1 MGICSAKS
9 QNKQE
14 LKEQH
19 EILPQQSPQ
28 LDPTSDAQRNQKSET
43 NIPINKLGA
52 QTSKQNLKGKMAP
65 SPSTKPVKRMV
76 WADQIIENSGQRGTL
91 KTWISIKNAH
101 FSKYYSVLN
110 KEQSKCQIKLKE
122 QLALVQHNLSGKIR
136 VAEFIQKTLE
146 GDQLVESIF
155 KTQLNHP
162 NLIKLDEIFQD
173 ASNYQIIHDF
183 CNGGSLQQYLSNTV
197 YTQQQ
202 AALILKQIIEI
213 ISYIH
218 KLELNHNGLSL
229 TSFQKYN
236 QSNSNYIKLVD
247 YKPIYVKKMISAKD
261 NLMYLAPEA
270 IMQPDIYTQERDIWS
285 IGIMLYRMLSGQFPF
300 KGSNKDELL
309 QSIQK
314 YQTFDEFDTES
325 IPRTSVDFIKKLLRF
340 DPKKRIK
347 LNLALNDQ
355 WVKHNIEKSQVEQDQ
370 IVKQLDQNH
379 PLSFLQC
386 CFLQFMITTFQS
398 DQEQSLYQI
407 FGQFDINHDGKINRQ
422 ELTQAYLKHCS
433 NLQEV
438 KEHVDSVF
446 KGVDINRNG
455 EIDFQEFLIGVI
467 DRNILITI
475 DNLKEAFRILSDV
488 EGHISLAKM
497 CQLYHNK
504 KQQLKQQFSVYENNQ
519 INFKQFQELMFD
531 AL

>member
-1 MGICSAKS
+1 MGICSAKGKT
-9 QNKQE
+9 KQE

-28 LDPTSDAQRNQKSET
+28 LDPTSDVQRNFKSET
-43 NIPINKLGA
+43 NITTNKLGA
-52 QTSKQNLKGKMAP
+52 HSIKQNQKAKMAP
-65 SPSTKPVKRMV
+65 SPSTKPIKRMV
-76 WADQIIENSGQRGTL
+76 WADQIVENAGQRGTL

-110 KEQSKCQIKLKE
+110 KEQSKCRIKLNE

-136 VAEFIQKTLE
+136 VAEFIQKTSE
-146 GDQLVESIF
+146 GDQLVESII

-197 YTQQQ
+197 YSQQQ
-202 AALILKQIIEI
+202 AALVLKQIVEL

-218 KLELNHNGLSL
+218 NLELNHCGLSL
-229 TSFQKYN
+229 QSFQKYN

-247 YKPIYVKKMISAKD
+247 YKAIYVKSMISTKD
-261 NLMYLAPEA
+261 NLMFLAPEA
-270 IMQPDIYTQERDIWS
+270 ILQPEIYTPERDTWS
-285 IGIMLYRMLSGQFPF
+285 IGIMLYKMLSGQLPF
-300 KGSNKDELL
+300 RGSNKDELL

-314 YQTFDEFDTES
+314 YQASDEFDTDTL
-325 IPRTSVDFIKKLLRF
+325 PKTSVDFIKKFLRS

-355 WVKHNIEKSQVEQDQ
+355 WVRHNIEKSQAEQDQ

-379 PLSFLQC
+379 ALTFLQC
-386 CFLQFMITTFQS
+386 CFMQFMITTFQS

-422 ELTQAYLKHCS
+422 ELTQAYLNHFS

-438 KEHVDSVF
+438 KDHVETVF

-467 DRNILITI
+467 DRNSLITI

-488 EGHISLAKM
+488 EGYISLAKM
-497 CQLYHNK
+497 QQLYHSK
-504 KQQLKQQFSVYENNQ
+504 KQQLKQQFAAYENNQ
-519 INFKQFQELMFD
+519 INFKQFQDLMFD